1 MHDDIEVS
9 WQMYSCTAS
18 MQVVA
23 ARPSLLGLDVEENL
37 KEIVGYLQSREEY
50 SQEDILK
57 FLKTTL

>member
-1 MHDDIEVS
+1 
-9 WQMYSCTAS
+9 

-37 KEIVGYLQSREEY
+37 KKIVGYLQSREEY